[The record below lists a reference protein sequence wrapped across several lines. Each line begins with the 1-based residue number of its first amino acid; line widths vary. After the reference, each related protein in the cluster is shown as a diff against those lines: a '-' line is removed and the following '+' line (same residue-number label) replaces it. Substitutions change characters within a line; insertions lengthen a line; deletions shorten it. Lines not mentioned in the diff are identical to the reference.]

1 MNNSWQ
7 NDFLS
12 FKLFKFIL
20 KGKNGSSQ
28 NIIRFF
34 NYLLTLSSNHLV
46 RLWFAA
52 AIDKPIFLLNWPS
65 SPQLF
70 LFRPIFPT
78 NTSNNFCYTF
88 QGRHKLRSRSWECE
102 TKKRDSKTLFGFE
115 KNVSKTLRKNWSKG
129 GPTTA
134 WLRSTSKGKSTYGG
148 SHEMRILYPAHDR
161 GSNSKVK
168 TK

>member
-1 MNNSWQ
+1 MSTCQAQTYLCIDSTKFFLLPQDIDFYWFNMTLIKKIPLRSWSENTSSWVMNNSWQ

-70 LFRPIFPT
+70 CLDQFFPPIQATIFAILFKADT
-78 NTSNNFCYTF
+78 NWD
-88 QGRHKLRSRSWECE
+88 QGLENVKLKKEIQRHFLVL
-102 TKKRDSKTLFGFE
+102 KKT
-115 KNVSKTLRKNWSKG
+115 
-129 GPTTA
+129 
-134 WLRSTSKGKSTYGG
+134 
-148 SHEMRILYPAHDR
+148 
-161 GSNSKVK
+161 
-168 TK
+168 